1 MRWVSARL
9 ASARLASA
17 RLASA
22 LLASARWVPARWALA
37 PWALAIALLLS
48 ACPWVLAQSTPVP
61 PERPAVAPE
70 QTGSSREARERD
82 DGEATKDDGEVNR
95 VVPSRQLS
103 ALRAGLE
110 QQLKELPPGKK
121 ADAIRRLLDQLS
133 NAPQASE
140 AKSTNRELPN
150 REVPNREVPG
160 REMPAGRGIP
170 SQRTA
175 VERMLAEIEFR
186 VVLQQYEHILVRLRD
201 GKVNGAEQI
210 GFRSAHSFVLATNKP
225 SRKPPTFAIS
235 EAVRM
240 KYFKLKIGRAHV

>member
-1 MRWVSARL
+1 MRL
-9 ASARLASA
+9 ASARLAS
-17 RLASA
+17 
-22 LLASARWVPARWALA
+22 A

-48 ACPWVLAQSTPVP
+48 ACPWVLAQSTPDS
-61 PERPAVAPE
+61 PERPAGAPE

-150 REVPNREVPG
+150 REVPNRE
-160 REMPAGRGIP
+160 E
-170 SQRTA
+170 
-175 VERMLAEIEFR
+175 
-186 VVLQQYEHILVRLRD
+186 
-201 GKVNGAEQI
+201 
-210 GFRSAHSFVLATNKP
+210 
-225 SRKPPTFAIS
+225 
-235 EAVRM
+235 
-240 KYFKLKIGRAHV
+240 IGRAHV